1 MLYICDRNNQC
12 INPCRNECYYTTCF
26 MKSKLYNNKIKPKDL
41 ITFVKDLRGDFWEI
55 NHDFDHNLPET
66 MIATPVTLVHKS
78 YDQILKDEMYMCMA
92 QMILNA

>member
-41 ITFVKDLRGDFWEI
+41 IIFVKDLRGDFWEI
-55 NHDFDHNLPET
+55 NQDYDQNLT
-66 MIATPVTLVHKS
+66 ISLMATPLTLIYKS
-78 YDQILKDEMYMCMA
+78 YDQLAKDSCYDCYKGEK
-92 QMILNA
+92 

>member
-41 ITFVKDLRGDFWEI
+41 IIFVKDLRGDFWEI
-55 NHDFDHNLPET
+55 NQDYDQNLT
-66 MIATPVTLVHKS
+66 ISLMATPLTLIYKS
-78 YDQILKDEMYMCMA
+78 YDQLA
-92 QMILNA
+92 QYSCYDCYKGEK